1 MGLLRGRSLRAF
13 LIGFVAI
20 VAVGLIVLNLPSRSR
35 ATRADP
41 TNLTLVAQGQQIY
54 RAQCASCHGP
64 NLEGQ
69 PNWKAQLADGS
80 WPAPPHD
87 ATGHTWH
94 HPDTLLFAIVKG
106 GGQAT
111 MPAAGK
117 NAMPAFAGV
126 LSDDDIWAV
135 LAYIK
140 SRWPADILAAQAQV
154 SAQDPQR

>member
-1 MGLLRGRSLRAF
+1 MGALRGRSLRAF
-13 LIGFVAI
+13 VIGFVAI
-20 VAVGLIVLNLPSRSR
+20 LAIGLVVLNFPSRSGV
-35 ATRADP
+35 AGADP
-41 TNLTLVAQGQQIY
+41 KNSTLVAQGQQIY

-69 PNWKAQLADGS
+69 PNWQARLSDGS

-94 HPDTLLFAIVKG
+94 HPDTLLFAIVKN

-111 MPAAGK
+111 MPSAGK
-117 NAMPAFAGV
+117 NTMPGFAGV

-154 SAQDPQR
+154 NAQEQQR